1 MASLNGTAILGL
13 LLSWVLLV
21 LSVPVIAMN
30 TKPGSR
36 LSTCLSCL
44 LLGGFGSFAGG
55 FLGISMSATSE
66 ENIVQILP
74 ALLGLAGGVKL
85 ALMLLKSSSEESP

>member
-1 MASLNGTAILGL
+1 MASINGTSILGL

-30 TKPGSR
+30 TKPGFR
-36 LSTCLSCL
+36 LRTGLACL

-55 FLGISMSATSE
+55 FLGLSMSATSE
-66 ENIVQILP
+66 ENIVQMLP

-85 ALMLLKSSSEESP
+85 ALMLLKPSSEELP

>member
-1 MASLNGTAILGL
+1 MASLNGTSILGL

-30 TKPGSR
+30 TKPGFR
-36 LSTCLSCL
+36 LRTCLACL

-55 FLGISMSATSE
+55 FLGLSTSAQSE
-66 ENIVQILP
+66 ENIVQVLP
-74 ALLGLAGGVKL
+74 ALLGLASGIKL
-85 ALMLLKSSSEESP
+85 ALMLSTSSSEESP